1 MATNLPKTSKAT
13 LRAEIEKQAAMV
25 FMIDDDFQRL
35 GDHQAS
41 LGDTSWQSEGEIL
54 ASRMKP
60 LQLLTLFL
68 RPVYNRPIIHI
79 WTSKVLG

>member
-1 MATNLPKTSKAT
+1 MATNLPKTSKVT
-13 LRAEIEKQAAMV
+13 LGAKIEKQAAMV
-25 FMIDDDFQRL
+25 FMTDDDFQRL

-41 LGDTSWQSEGEIL
+41 LGDNSWQSEGEIL

-60 LQLLTLFL
+60 LQLLILFL
-68 RPVYNRPIIHI
+68 RLVYNRPIIHI